1 MQDIVIIGGGI
12 IGCSIARELSK
23 YKVSIT
29 VIEKMDDVAS
39 GISKANSGIVHAG
52 YNEKKGTLKAKL
64 TLEGNHLYDA
74 LSKELDFSFQREG
87 ALILAF
93 DEEEHKKLFALKENG
108 EALGMTGLQML
119 SKEEALALEP
129 NLSSTITS
137 ALFVKDSGIINPYET
152 TIALA
157 ENASINGVEF
167 LFQSKVIGVEC
178 LENEGFRIT
187 LHTGQTIDCHL
198 LINAAGLFSEEIAQM
213 LSLPTTPVTPVKGE
227 YCLFNAIA
235 GQKVKRTIFQVPSET
250 TKGVLITPTTEG
262 QLIVGPNAVLSSDK
276 EDTSTHKEDLIS
288 LLKTAEK
295 SVPGISPDAMLTTFA
310 GLRPRI
316 ASGDF
321 IIDDSELYPGFISL
335 FGIDSPGLTA
345 APAIALHV
353 VELVATH
360 LTLEK
365 KEDFIATRKHLIS
378 FMELTKEERNELIH
392 SNPAYGR
399 VVCKCENITE
409 GEIIASIHRP
419 VGARS
424 VDAVKR
430 RTRATLGGCQGT
442 GCLLPIS
449 KIISRELGIELSE
462 VMKNNKG
469 SNAIGY

>member
-23 YKVSIT
+23 YKLSIT

-39 GISKANSGIVHAG
+39 GISKANSGIIHAG

-64 TLEGNHLYDA
+64 TLEGNQLYDT
-74 LSKELDFSFQREG
+74 LSKELDFPFLREG

-93 DEEEHKKLFALKENG
+93 NEDEHKKLLVLKENG
-108 EALGMTGLQML
+108 EDLGMTGLQML
-119 SKEEALALEP
+119 SKEEAIALEP
-129 NLSSTITS
+129 NLSTSITS
-137 ALFVKDSGIINPYET
+137 ALFVKNSGIINPYEA

-157 ENASINGVEF
+157 ENASVNGVEF
-167 LFQSKVIGVEC
+167 LFQSEVVGVEC
-178 LENEGFRIT
+178 LENQGFRIA
-187 LHTGQTIDCHL
+187 LHTGQTIDCRL

-213 LSLPTTPVTPVKGE
+213 LSLPTEPVSPVKGE

-235 GQKVKRTIFQVPSET
+235 GQKVKRTIFNVPSET
-250 TKGVLITPTTEG
+250 TKGVLITPTAEG
-262 QLIVGPNAVLSSDK
+262 QLIVGPNAILSSDK
-276 EDTSTHKEDLIS
+276 EDTSTHKEDLIT

-295 SVPGISPDAMLTTFA
+295 SVPGISPATMLTTFA

-321 IIDDSELYPGFISL
+321 IIKDSELYPGFISL

-353 VELVATH
+353 IDLVASH

-365 KEDFIATRKHLIS
+365 KEDFVATRKHLIR
-378 FMELTKEERNELIH
+378 FTELTKEERNALIH
-392 SNPAYGR
+392 SNPAYGKI
-399 VVCKCENITE
+399 VCKCENITE

-449 KIISRELGIELSE
+449 KILSRELGTQLSE
-462 VMKNNKG
+462 VMKNTKG